1 MLGLERCKTIIGIA
15 PICGLGSIG
24 TAREPIKNVI
34 SRQGHYTLRLVAA
47 PSGTDCLWRW
57 RWGGGGGGGG
67 GTAGTISIATHAL
80 AFHLDSL
87 SQSTPPPQ
95 SISATV
101 TGVTAPTLYLV
112 IRVTG
117 PAVGSVSDF
126 TITGTTSGQ
135 AMVYPQGQLALGAGT
150 FSSTITV
157 IACTTDPSCS
167 STQLNGSPIT
177 IDVTYTI
184 NGLNSSATN
193 LGYIIGNAPTSADLT
208 GTFNVTGYPIQSF
221 TTTTNVPWLSV
232 TPTSAS
238 TSVSTAIAGKLVPAE
253 LDKLDSGQYTANV
266 TMTPTSGDPVVV
278 PVTLNV
284 TRTQVNYAS
293 PYADLSGAQGDVI
306 IRGENFNLVHP
317 TAIQFGSTAATSF
330 TVLSD
335 TEIHA
340 AHPPLA
346 AGTYT
351 VHVVNTEGIDRTRA
365 QLVVADAQAHAAAAL
380 AYPSAGPQYPLDL
393 VYDAGRGA
401 LLVALVHPN
410 QGVSSTELDRY
421 SYVTGT
427 SSWSSASSTPLPGI
441 GAMGLTADGGKLLV
455 GTQDPTSSF
464 DSDVNELDPTSLVTQ
479 LTTSVMNFGPPEH
492 IAVVNDGR
500 AILTGGSNAL
510 QPIMS
515 YTELRPQVV
524 PLDPHVNGP
533 TYVYNG
539 VVAASGDGSTATIT
553 DGLEGA
559 IMQWNASTE
568 QLSVAQSSNVFYWA
582 SLSRDGSRKLV
593 GGSGGAT
600 QVFDAN
606 LNPIGTLPS
615 TTLIGVVAPSGLRA
629 YTYDL
634 NGTVRVFDLTTPPG
648 SQAMFPEI
656 LPAITPSASPSTNQ
670 SNPLKMVITPDGG
683 TVFIAGDRQVIV
695 LPVP

>member
-1 MLGLERCKTIIGIA
+1 MSFLDKGTRCPGVLLLFLT
-15 PICGLGSIG
+15 L
-24 TAREPIKNVI
+24 TA
-34 SRQGHYTLRLVAA
+34 
-47 PSGTDCLWRW
+47 C
-57 RWGGGGGGGG
+57 GGGGGSGGGG
-67 GTAGTISIATHAL
+67 GTAGTISIATRAL
-80 AFHLDSL
+80 TFHLDSL
-87 SQSTPPPQ
+87 SSSTPPPQ

-112 IRVTG
+112 VRVTG
-117 PAVGSVSDF
+117 SAVSSVSNF

-135 AMVYPQGQLALGAGT
+135 AMVYPQGQAALGAGT

-157 IACTTDPSCS
+157 IACTTDPNCS
-167 STQLNGSPIT
+167 STQLNGSPVT

-184 NGLNSSATN
+184 DGLKSSATN
-193 LGYIIGNAPTSADLT
+193 LGYTIGNATPTSADLT
-208 GTFNVTGYPIQSF
+208 STFNVMGYPVQSF
-221 TTTTNVPWLSV
+221 TAATDVPWLSV
-232 TPTSAS
+232 TPASASTSAS
-238 TSVSTAIAGKLVPAE
+238 TSITGTLVPAE
-253 LDKLDSGQYTANV
+253 LDKLDGGQYTANV

-278 PVTLNV
+278 LVTLSV

-293 PYADLSGAQGDVI
+293 PYAELSGAQGDVI
-306 IRGENFNLVHP
+306 IRGENFNLIHP
-317 TAIQFGSTAATSF
+317 TAIQFGSTAAISF
-330 TVLSD
+330 TVVSD

-340 AHPPLA
+340 THPPLA

-380 AYPSAGPQYPLDL
+380 AYPSAGPQYPLDM

-401 LLVALVHPN
+401 LLVALVHNN
-410 QGVSSTELDRY
+410 QGANATELDRY
-421 SYVTGT
+421 TYATGT
-427 SSWSSASSTPLPGI
+427 TTWSSASSTLLPWI
-441 GAMGLTADGGKLLV
+441 GAMALSADGAKLLV
-455 GTQDPTSSF
+455 GTQDPNSSF
-464 DSDVNELDPTSLVTQ
+464 DSNINELDPMTLATQ
-479 LTTSVMNFGPPEH
+479 LTTPVQNFGPPTH

-500 AILTGGSNAL
+500 AILTGGSDAIE
-510 QPIMS
+510 PIMS
-515 YTELRPQVV
+515 YSELRPQVV
-524 PLDPHVNGP
+524 PLDPHLNGP

-568 QLSVAQSSNVFYWA
+568 QLSGAQSSTIYYWA
-582 SLSRDGSRKLV
+582 NLSRDGSRSLV

-600 QVFDAN
+600 QVYDAT

-615 TTLIGVVAPSGLRA
+615 TTLVGVLAPSGQRA
-629 YTYDL
+629 YTYDI

-648 SQAMFPEI
+648 GQTMFPEI

-670 SNPLKMVITPDGG
+670 NNPRKMVITPDGG
-683 TVFIAGDRQVIV
+683 TVFIAGDQQIIV

>member
-1 MLGLERCKTIIGIA
+1 
-15 PICGLGSIG
+15 
-24 TAREPIKNVI
+24 
-34 SRQGHYTLRLVAA
+34 VA
-47 PSGTDCLWRW
+47 
-57 RWGGGGGGGG
+57 
-67 GTAGTISIATHAL
+67 
-80 AFHLDSL
+80 
-87 SQSTPPPQ
+87 
-95 SISATV
+95 
-101 TGVTAPTLYLV
+101 
-112 IRVTG
+112 
-117 PAVGSVSDF
+117 
-126 TITGTTSGQ
+126 
-135 AMVYPQGQLALGAGT
+135 
-150 FSSTITV
+150 
-157 IACTTDPSCS
+157 
-167 STQLNGSPIT
+167 
-177 IDVTYTI
+177 
-184 NGLNSSATN
+184 
-193 LGYIIGNAPTSADLT
+193 
-208 GTFNVTGYPIQSF
+208 
-221 TTTTNVPWLSV
+221 
-232 TPTSAS
+232 
-238 TSVSTAIAGKLVPAE
+238 AE

-266 TMTPTSGDPVVV
+266 TMTPTSGDAVVV
-278 PVTLNV
+278 PVTLSV

-293 PYADLSGAQGDVI
+293 PYAELSGAQGNVI
-306 IRGENFNLVHP
+306 VRGENFDLIHP

-340 AHPPLA
+340 THPPLS

-380 AYPSAGPQYPLDL
+380 AYPSAGLQYPLDL
-393 VYDAGRGA
+393 IYDAGRA
-401 LLVALVHPN
+401 TLLVAMVHPS
-410 QGVSSTELDRY
+410 QGISSTELDRY
-421 SYVTGT
+421 SYATGT
-427 SSWSSASSTPLPGI
+427 GWSSASSTLLPNF
-441 GAMGLTADGGKLLV
+441 GAMALTADGGKLLV

-464 DSDVNELDPTSLVTQ
+464 GSEINELDPASLATQ
-479 LTTSVMNFGPPEH
+479 LTTSVQNFGPPTH

-510 QPIMS
+510 EPIMS

-568 QLSVAQSSNVFYWA
+568 QLSSAQSSNVFYWA
-582 SLSRDGSRKLV
+582 NLNRDGSRKLV

-600 QVFDAN
+600 QVYDAS

-615 TTLIGVVAPSGLRA
+615 TTLVGVLAPLGQRA
-629 YTYDL
+629 YTYDI

-648 SQAMFPEI
+648 AQSMFPEI

-683 TVFIAGDRQVIV
+683 TVFIAGDQQIIV
-695 LPVP
+695 LSVP